1 VEKEEETV
9 VDRVALAQELSKL
22 LQEGRGDD
30 ENQ

>member
-1 VEKEEETV
+1 

-22 LQEGRGDD
+22 LQETTGDD